1 MQKLKNSIIAK
12 MIEARLTNKE
22 IDFLIYVSRFQNDN
36 GVVSGVHYKEV
47 CENMHM
53 SVQGFYDV
61 KNTLIRKGF
70 IRSEKNSPIDHD
82 ITILDNAFL
91 TENDMKAGYVNTNH
105 HIFFHEKYAR
115 LKAGAKLLA
124 MELMKLSYAGTG
136 ECRIGTEKFYKKY
149 TQLFG
154 VSKRVM
160 RIYLMQLK
168 MFFSIGIKEGIYYI
182 RPKNIV
188 YRQPGQ
194 ATENDNYAV
203 HNVDVICR
211 RKRIREAGKKEK
223 KDVCILLKQYRK
235 LAQEAQQDIV
245 EILMRAV
252 ERSLALVGVRILK
265 PKLVHKLL
273 QEELGSLV
281 VA

>member
-22 IDFLIYVSRFQNDN
+22 IDFLIYVSRFQNDD
-36 GVVSGVHYKEV
+36 GVVPGVYYKEV

-53 SVQGFYDV
+53 SFQGFYDV

-70 IRSEKNSPIDHD
+70 IRSEKNSPTDHD

-105 HIFFHEKYAR
+105 NIFFHEKFAG

-168 MFFSIGIKEGIYYI
+168 IFFSIGIKEGIYYI

-188 YRQPGQ
+188 YRQTGQ
-194 ATENDNYAV
+194 ATENDNYAA

-211 RKRIREAGKKEK
+211 RNRIQEAGKKEK
-223 KDVCILLKQYRK
+223 KDICILLKQYRK
-235 LAQEAQQDIV
+235 QAQEVRQDIV
-245 EILMRAV
+245 ELLMQAV
-252 ERSLALVGVRILK
+252 ERSLVLTGVRILK

-273 QEELGSLV
+273 REELVSFATV
-281 VA
+281 

>member
-12 MIEARLTNKE
+12 MIKARLTNKE
-22 IDFLIYVSRFQNDN
+22 IDFLIYVSRFQNDD
-36 GVVSGVHYKEV
+36 GVVSGVYYKEV

-70 IRSEKNSPIDHD
+70 IRSEKNSPTDHD

-91 TENDMKAGYVNTNH
+91 TENDIKAGYVNTNH
-105 HIFFHEKYAR
+105 NIFFHEKYAR

-168 MFFSIGIKEGIYYI
+168 IFFSIGIKEGIYYI

-188 YRQPGQ
+188 YRQLGQ
-194 ATENDNYAV
+194 ASENDNYAA

-211 RKRIREAGKKEK
+211 RNRIQEAGKKEK
-223 KDVCILLKQYRK
+223 KDICTLLKQYRK
-235 LAQEAQQDIV
+235 QAQEVRQDIV
-245 EILMRAV
+245 EMLMRAV
-252 ERSLALVGVRILK
+252 EGSLELAGVRILK

-273 QEELGSLV
+273 REELNSFAGV
-281 VA
+281 

>member
-1 MQKLKNSIIAK
+1 MQKLKNRIIAK

-105 HIFFHEKYAR
+105 NIFFHEKYAR

-168 MFFSIGIKEGIYYI
+168 TFFSIGIREGIYYI

-188 YRQPGQ
+188 YHQPWQ
-194 ATENDNYAV
+194 ASENDNYAA

-211 RKRIREAGKKEK
+211 RNRIQEAGKKEK
-223 KDVCILLKQYRK
+223 KDVCTLMKQYRN
-235 LAQEAQQDIV
+235 LAQEVGQDIV
-245 EILMRAV
+245 EMLMRAV
-252 ERSLALVGVRILK
+252 EGSLALAGVRILK

-273 QEELGSLV
+273 REELNSFAGV
-281 VA
+281 

>member
-12 MIEARLTNKE
+12 MIKARLTNKE
-22 IDFLIYVSRFQNDN
+22 IDFLIYVSRFQNDD
-36 GVVSGVHYKEV
+36 GVVSGVYYKEV

-53 SVQGFYDV
+53 SFQGFYDV

-70 IRSEKNSPIDHD
+70 IRSEKNSPTDHD

-91 TENDMKAGYVNTNH
+91 TENDIKAGYVNTNH
-105 HIFFHEKYAR
+105 NIFFHEKFAR

-168 MFFSIGIKEGIYYI
+168 IFFSIGIKEGIYYI

-188 YRQPGQ
+188 YRQLGQ
-194 ATENDNYAV
+194 ASENDNYAA

-211 RKRIREAGKKEK
+211 RNRIQEAGKKEK
-223 KDVCILLKQYRK
+223 KDICTLLKQYRK
-235 LAQEAQQDIV
+235 QAQEVRQDIV
-245 EILMRAV
+245 EMLMRAV
-252 ERSLALVGVRILK
+252 EGSLELAGVRILK

-273 QEELGSLV
+273 REELNSFAGV
-281 VA
+281 